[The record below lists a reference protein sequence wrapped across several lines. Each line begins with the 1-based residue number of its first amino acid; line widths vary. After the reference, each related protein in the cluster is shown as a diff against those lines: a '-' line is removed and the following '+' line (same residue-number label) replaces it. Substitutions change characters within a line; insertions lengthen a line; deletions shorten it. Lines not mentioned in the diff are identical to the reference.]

1 MPQGPLDGIRVLDLS
16 SFLAGPYATAL
27 LGDLGAEVIKV
38 EPPAGDLGR
47 QWSPFLDGEG
57 RFFQAW
63 NRNKRSIALDL
74 AQPAARDV
82 LFELV
87 RRADILVENYRSGVA
102 AKLGIG
108 YETLRTINPR
118 LIYASCTAFGS
129 RGPDAARPGYD
140 PVLQTASGTAFGNH
154 RYNGGVTAICVVA
167 VSDYQAG
174 MLLIAGAL
182 AALYRRTVTGEGQHI
197 ETSLLQ
203 AVMTVNA
210 QAFVQALDAR
220 EEGAIGIHPY
230 RGYHTRDGWL
240 FVAAGTDRFWRS
252 LCGALGR
259 PDLARDE
266 RYATNGQRVNAA
278 AEISA
283 ELEPIFAAR
292 TTAEWERILL
302 GAEVPCGGARTYA
315 EFFDD
320 PQVTAMDMNPVIEH
334 PKLGR
339 LRVIGVPVQLSD
351 TPGAIQRAAPL
362 LGEHSDEVLRE
373 LGLGGSI
380 AALRASGA
388 VR

>member
-38 EPPAGDLGR
+38 ESPAGDLGR

-63 NRNKRSIALDL
+63 NRNKRSLALDL
-74 AQPAARDV
+74 TQPEAREV
-82 LFELV
+82 LYELV
-87 RRADILVENYRSGVA
+87 RRADILVENYRSGVTH
-102 AKLGIG
+102 KLGVD
-108 YETLRTINPR
+108 YESLRAINPR
-118 LIYASCTAFGS
+118 LIYATCTAFGA
-129 RGPDAARPGYD
+129 RGPDRERPGYD
-140 PVLQTASGTAFGNH
+140 PVLQTVSGTAFANH
-154 RYNGGVTAICVVA
+154 RYNGGITAICVVA

-174 MLLIAGAL
+174 MLMIAGAL
-182 AALYRRTVTGEGQHI
+182 AALYRRTITGVGQHI

-210 QAFVQALDAR
+210 QAFVQGLDAK

-240 FVAAGTDRFWRS
+240 FVAAGTDRFWRL
-252 LCGALGR
+252 LCDALGR
-259 PDLARDE
+259 PELGADP

-283 ELEPIFAAR
+283 ALEPIFASR
-292 TTAEWERILL
+292 STEEWERILL
-302 GAEVPCGGARTYA
+302 GAQIPCGGARTFA
-315 EFFDD
+315 EFFED

-339 LRVIGVPVQLSD
+339 LRVIGVPVNLSE

-362 LGEHSDEVLRE
+362 LGEHTDEVLRE
-373 LGLGGSI
+373 VGFGDRI
-380 AALRASGA
+380 ATLRSSGA
-388 VR
+388 IR

>member
-1 MPQGPLDGIRVLDLS
+1 MPKGPLDGIRVLDLS

-38 EPPAGDLGR
+38 EPPGGDLGR
-47 QWSPFLDGEG
+47 HWSPFLDGEG

-74 AQPAARDV
+74 AKPEGHEV
-82 LFELV
+82 LCELV
-87 RRADILVENYRSGVA
+87 RRSDILVENYRHGVTRRLKIDYA
-102 AKLGIG
+102 S
-108 YETLRTINPR
+108 LRAVNPR
-118 LIYASCTAFGS
+118 LIYATCTAFGA

-140 PVLQTASGTAFGNH
+140 PVLQTISGTALGNQ

-174 MLLIAGAL
+174 MLMVAGTL
-182 AALYRRTVTGEGQHI
+182 AALYRRTITGEGQQV

-210 QAFVQALDAR
+210 QSFVQALDAR

-230 RGYHTRDGWL
+230 RGYPTRDGWL
-240 FVAAGTDRFWRS
+240 FVAAGTDRFWRL
-252 LCGALGR
+252 LCEALGR
-259 PDLARDE
+259 ADLAADE
-266 RYATNGQRVNAA
+266 RYATNGRRVNAA
-278 AEISA
+278 AAISA
-283 ELEPIFAAR
+283 ELEPIFASR
-292 TTAEWERILL
+292 TTAEWENILL
-302 GAEVPCGGARTYA
+302 GAGVPCGGARTYA

-320 PQVTAMDMNPVIEH
+320 PQVTAMEMNPVIHH

-339 LRVIGVPVQLSD
+339 LRVIGVPVQLSE

-362 LGEHSDEVLRE
+362 LGEHTEEILHEAGFGKRI
-373 LGLGGSI
+373 G
-380 AALRASGA
+380 ALRAAG
-388 VR
+388 VIR